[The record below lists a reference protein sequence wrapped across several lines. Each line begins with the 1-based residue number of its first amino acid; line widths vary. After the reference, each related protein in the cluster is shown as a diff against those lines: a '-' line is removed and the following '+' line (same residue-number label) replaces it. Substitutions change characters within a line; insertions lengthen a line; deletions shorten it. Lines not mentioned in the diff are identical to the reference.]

1 MSDMVSVHV
10 FVMKNKLDNVELM
23 INDRHA
29 AALCVLQPSTRF
41 LHGSHVMLTGRHPR
55 NTVRFLHKREGADW
69 GVILRGDLAGIR
81 YPQTT
86 CDSWRRRVSNT
97 LGIPFVVDRTYAV
110 PEEVWFGPKQVRFG
124 VWG

>member
-55 NTVRFLHKREGADW
+55 TIVRFLHKRKGADW
-69 GVILRGDLAGIR
+69 ESFCGETWLEPVIHKQHAIAGGGGL
-81 YPQTT
+81 
-86 CDSWRRRVSNT
+86 V
-97 LGIPFVVDRTYAV
+97 AH
-110 PEEVWFGPKQVRFG
+110 
-124 VWG
+124 